1 MGRFRDALTGRHVM
15 VDGETLSLGGSC
27 VFTQLAALE
36 FWPDDPGREC
46 RIWSRYIDLSDSMRL
61 GRQLDAHTILWWMDD
76 RGAGPEA
83 RQALVRGLRDD
94 RNPPLSWREA
104 LEELASFLI
113 GPVGRGLG
121 AKPAGLA
128 GVWSHGAAFD
138 VSRLETAYRDLR
150 IGVPFSHREVLD
162 TRTLFRLAGRELSE
176 LCPHAENGL
185 VLHDARA
192 DVEAQATA
200 VQAALMIIDGEE

>member
-1 MGRFRDALTGRHVM
+1 MGRFRDALAGRHVM

-27 VFTQLAALE
+27 AFTQLAALE

-61 GRQLDAHTILWWMDD
+61 GRQLDAQTILWWMDD
-76 RGAGPEA
+76 GGAGMEA
-83 RQALVRGLRDD
+83 RQALVRGLTSRD
-94 RNPPLSWREA
+94 NPPMSWREA
-104 LEELASFLI
+104 LEELAAFLT
-113 GPVGRGLG
+113 GPVGRGMG
-121 AKPAGLA
+121 AKPAQLV

-138 VSRLETAYRDLR
+138 MSRLETAYRDLR
-150 IGVPFSHREVLD
+150 LRAPFSHRDVLD
-162 TRTLFRLAGRELSE
+162 TRTLFRLAGRELSQ

-200 VQAALMIIDGEE
+200 VQAALTIIDGEE